1 MALVVT
7 NSDTLGLGSADTA
20 ALFHQIVFES
30 KIYSALHGCI
40 FASLN
45 HAFRTWRWMVGSEAE
60 RWRREVDSLHS
71 KLIAL
76 EKREAAAVDV
86 IVNPRTTE
94 GKEGVKK
101 STSRELAAFRN
112 AREQLAREA
121 ASVTADV
128 NSNSSSSLGETP
140 SKGSKGAVD
149 GEPTAAAVGS
159 AADAEVQR
167 AHAVA
172 SAWESALRHVLRS
185 LDPDSEE
192 RRIAEP
198 VPLPSNLFSG
208 SCSLEAADLTGRC
221 VDAIRSW
228 AGETRRLATTVQNE
242 RLAAAQAAEAAGVSH
257 SRCAKLGTRVQ
268 TLEAQS
274 QLSEA
279 KTTKAQVRKDLGRPH

>member
-128 NSNSSSSLGETP
+128 NSNSSSSPGETP

-221 VDAIRSW
+221 VESIRSW